1 MYYAPVD
8 STGEF
13 MVTRPV
19 ESLIARELG
28 LSLGI
33 HEFLGHFLFVY
44 A

>member
-1 MYYAPVD
+1 M
-8 STGEF
+8 
-13 MVTRPV
+13 TRLA

-33 HEFLGHFLFVY
+33 RESLGHFLFVY